1 MGGSS
6 SKDNSAADCPVVGQG
21 EASSCPVPEDQR
33 SVAVYNVYNQRIDSG
48 NAASTSSPQG
58 DVDPRNNM
66 PREANQQPCAGQRQ
80 LISTSR
86 LVSNIPK
93 GGTQGTWVYPSPQM
107 FYNCESHTPHTD
119 TPTVPAFL
127 QSERHNLFLQTR
139 FSRLS
144 MCIAALKRKGKGSD
158 VEEADMEAV
167 VHAHNSEHQTS

>member
-1 MGGSS
+1 MGGSN
-6 SKDNSAADCPVVGQG
+6 SKGNPAADCPVVGQG
-21 EASSCPVPEDQR
+21 EASSCPIPEDQR
-33 SVAVYNVYNQRIDSG
+33 SIAVYNVYNQRIDSG
-48 NAASTSSPQG
+48 NAASTSSPQR

-119 TPTVPAFL
+119 TPTVPALL
-127 QSERHNLFLQTR
+127 QSECHNLF
-139 FSRLS
+139 
-144 MCIAALKRKGKGSD
+144 
-158 VEEADMEAV
+158 V
-167 VHAHNSEHQTS
+167 